1 MEIEIF
7 IINAQSCMID
17 HIRDAKHRLSRAKD
31 IFKNLRLLRVL
42 QLLTR
47 CLPPF
52 RFGYTKS
59 PPPLPPESQIFVEN
73 LHGLQ
78 CLFDF

>member
-1 MEIEIF
+1 MELEIF

-31 IFKNLRLLRVL
+31 IFKNHQLLQML

-59 PPPLPPESQIFVEN
+59 PPPPPESQIFVEN

-78 CLFDF
+78 RLFDF